1 MSIKK
6 TLCVLALSLPVIAP
20 AAQAYDFVK
29 DGIYYNLSNDRKP
42 IRALTPTHT
51 REMW

>member
-6 TLCVLALSLPVIAP
+6 TLCVLALSLPVIVP

-29 DGIYYNLSNDRKP
+29 DGVYYNLSNDRKKA
-42 IRALTPTHT
+42 IVTYSLSLIHI
-51 REMW
+51 